1 MHVTSELKKVTP
13 NFVSKDVRLLIFFI
27 ILSLSDS
34 AGRVDVQKNKLSNN
48 EAGNQNT
55 YSIL

>member
-1 MHVTSELKKVTP
+1 MHATSKLKKVTP

>member
-1 MHVTSELKKVTP
+1 MHATSKLKKVTP
-13 NFVSKDVRLLIFFI
+13 NFVSKDVRLLMFFI